1 MKRLDLLRHLE
12 AHGCRLLREGGIHA
26 VYFNP
31 VTRKVSARPRH
42 RELNEFLARKICK
55 DLDIPVVNQ

>member
-1 MKRLDLLRHLE
+1 M
-12 AHGCRLLREGGIHA
+12 
-26 VYFNP
+26 YFNP
-31 VTRKVSARPRH
+31 VTRKVSAIPRH